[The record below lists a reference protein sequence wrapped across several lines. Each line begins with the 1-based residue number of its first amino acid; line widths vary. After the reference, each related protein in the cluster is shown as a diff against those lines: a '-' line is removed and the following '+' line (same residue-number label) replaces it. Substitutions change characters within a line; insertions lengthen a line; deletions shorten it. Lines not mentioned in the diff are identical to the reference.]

1 MYAAAG
7 SYVVRVTATDGAG
20 NTTTLTR
27 TIVVGPAAGPDSTA
41 PVLSGAR
48 LSPGRLPTGEGARL
62 RVTSTERAALAGVV
76 QRRREGRW
84 RAVGTK
90 RWSLRAGAND
100 RVFYGKTA
108 EQRLTSGTYRVRL
121 TATDPAGN
129 TSATTTIRFRVDRG

>member
-1 MYAAAG
+1 M
-7 SYVVRVTATDGAG
+7 
-20 NTTTLTR
+20 
-27 TIVVGPAAGPDSTA
+27 
-41 PVLSGAR
+41 
-48 LSPGRLPTGEGARL
+48 

-121 TATDPAGN
+121 TATDLAGN
-129 TSATTTIRFRVDRG
+129 TSASTTIRFRVDRSEGDRTSKRAPRHKSGCGCRGGGAWRTGCGPGRLTWS